1 MELVGGGIRV
11 HSDKCAGGESRVRPS
26 HARRFKGTR
35 LLLAICCAS
44 AAGATGPSVTVVDLL
59 RDLVLAGNEVLFS
72 TDLVPPTLTAPPPDN
87 QSSDLLS
94 LVVKALAAHKLQLK
108 SVGEH
113 RYIVTRAMTPY
124 QPASIGADVTG
135 ANPPLSA
142 LEEVLVFASHY
153 TFENKPSREAYELD
167 RRAIEQVPGT
177 QNDALRAMRSVPGV
191 AGTYSARPY
200 IRGGTPDD
208 VLVRFDGV
216 TLNNPFHFREFQ
228 GLLSPFIP
236 ADVERID
243 IYSGGFP
250 VRFGTR
256 LGSVIDVV
264 PRTVATGYELRAD
277 ASRLGMDLSGSGKT
291 ERWPV
296 EWLASVRRSPSD
308 TNILQPIDAN
318 PSDPEFFDALVRAR
332 WIARANASLTI
343 GWLLLNDNARARAE
357 ARDEIAT
364 AHSRNAYAWLAWDW
378 SPIPALQSHS
388 SLSYN
393 QSDDGHFG
401 QLRLS
406 GVANGSLT
414 EHHDF
419 RSLAACSEWVY
430 VANDALLWNLGAEFT
445 SESADLRY
453 QQDVLFASPLISRV
467 IPVTQSTVDST
478 LHLHSSTFALFGS
491 VRQHWRALETELGVR
506 LDTQDYRD
514 FGVRSQFTP
523 RMNLRYDPAA
533 NWHVYASWGEFGQA
547 QRIDEFR
554 EEQDQSSPDA
564 ASRAS
569 HSVVGIAHESLA
581 TTRWRIELYR
591 NHWSS
596 VSPYETNALGL
607 VTLLPEL
614 QPDRLRVSPLSAESD
629 GIEFSARQSL
639 GTHLTIWGTFS
650 LSQATDKLPGV
661 TVARSWDQRQAANMR
676 LAWNGPRFTGSV
688 LAGWHSGWPRTSISA
703 IAGSTDRASYLLLGS
718 PNAER
723 WGDYLSI
730 DAHLSHSLYTRHG
743 EVSLWL
749 DITNAT
755 NHNSGCCTELAPVVA
770 PESHTTWSADAWP
783 GRTVNVGLTWRL
795 WKPAG

>member
-1 MELVGGGIRV
+1 MHPR
-11 HSDKCAGGESRVRPS
+11 
-26 HARRFKGTR
+26 HARRFKGIG
-35 LLLAICCAS
+35 LLLAVCCAS
-44 AAGATGPSVTVVDLL
+44 AVGAPASPVTLVDLL
-59 RDLVLAGNEVLFS
+59 RDLILSGNEVSFS
-72 TDLVPPTLTAPPPDN
+72 TDLVPPTLTVPPSDN
-87 QSSDLLS
+87 QTSDLLS
-94 LVVKALAAHKLQLK
+94 LVVKALAAHKLELK
-108 SVGEH
+108 SVGDH
-113 RYIVTRAMTPY
+113 RYIVTRAMRTNQAP
-124 QPASIGADVTG
+124 SIGADRTG
-135 ANPPLSA
+135 PNPPLPA

-153 TFENKPSREAYELD
+153 RFENKPGPEAYDLD
-167 RRAIEQVPGT
+167 RRAIEQVPST

-191 AGTYSARPY
+191 ASTYSSRPY

-216 TLNNPFHFREFQ
+216 TLHNPFHFREFQ
-228 GLLSPFIP
+228 SLLSPFIP
-236 ADVERID
+236 SDVERID

-264 PRTVATGYELRAD
+264 PRAVAAGYELRAD
-277 ASRLGMDLSGSGKT
+277 ASRLGMDLSGSGKA

-318 PSDPEFFDALVRAR
+318 PSDPEFFDALARAR
-332 WIARANASLTI
+332 WVASANASMTF
-343 GWLLLNDNARARAE
+343 GWMLLNDNARARAE

-364 AHSRNAYAWLAWDW
+364 AHSRNEYAWLAWDW

-393 QSDDGHFG
+393 QSDDGNFG
-401 QLRLS
+401 QLRLG
-406 GVANGSLT
+406 GVADGSLN

-430 VANDALLWNLGAEFT
+430 VSSDALLWNLGAEFT
-445 SESADLRY
+445 SETADLRY
-453 QQDVLFASPLISRV
+453 QQDVMFASPLISSV
-467 IPVTQSTVDST
+467 IPVAQGTVDST
-478 LHLHSSTFALFGS
+478 LHLHSSTSALFGS
-491 VRQHWRALETELGVR
+491 VRQHWRAFETELGVR
-506 LDTQDYRD
+506 LDTQDYRA

-523 RMNLRYDPAA
+523 RLNLRYDPAP

-554 EEQDQSSPDA
+554 EEQDQSNPDA

-581 TTRWRIELYR
+581 LTRWRIELYR

-639 GTHLTIWGTFS
+639 GTHLTIWSNFS
-650 LSQATDKLPGV
+650 LSQATDKLSGA
-661 TVARSWDQRQAANMR
+661 TVARSWDQRQAASLG
-676 LAWNGPRFTGSV
+676 LAWNDPRVTGSILV
-688 LAGWHSGWPRTSISA
+688 GWHSGWPRTSISA
-703 IAGSTDRASYLLLGS
+703 VAGSLLLGA

-723 WGDYLSI
+723 WGDYLSV
-730 DAHLSHSLYTRHG
+730 DMHLSHSLSTRHG

-749 DITNAT
+749 DVTNAT
-755 NHNSGCCTELAPVVA
+755 NHSNDCCTELFPVVPPA
-770 PESHTTWSADAWP
+770 THTTWSTDAWP
-783 GRTVNVGLTWRL
+783 GRTVNVGLSWRL
-795 WKPAG
+795 WKPAA